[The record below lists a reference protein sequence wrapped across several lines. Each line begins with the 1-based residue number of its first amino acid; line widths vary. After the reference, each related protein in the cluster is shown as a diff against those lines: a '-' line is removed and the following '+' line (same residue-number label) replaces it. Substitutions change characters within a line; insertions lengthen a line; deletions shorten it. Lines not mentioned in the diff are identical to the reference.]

1 MTFVEPDP
9 EVGQEEDP
17 KALISQ
23 LFQAWQ
29 GPFKRVGFP
38 KIRRPFSEVLV
49 VRSIL
54 SWALC

>member
-29 GPFKRVGFP
+29 GPFKSVGFP

-49 VRSIL
+49 ADRL
-54 SWALC
+54 QM